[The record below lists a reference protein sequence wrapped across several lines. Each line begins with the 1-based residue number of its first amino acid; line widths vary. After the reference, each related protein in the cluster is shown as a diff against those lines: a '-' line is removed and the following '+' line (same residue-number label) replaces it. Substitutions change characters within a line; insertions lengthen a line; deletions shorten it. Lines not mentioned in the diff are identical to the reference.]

1 MNVSLRAAVDAD
13 LEACRRT
20 YFAEMDWVNERLG
33 LKRDEQE
40 SMFRKLWDPA
50 QVCVIQADGVDVGWL
65 QTVVRQ
71 ERAHARADLRGRS
84 VPEERHRDRGPA
96 PDYRGGVTAG
106 VAGPT
111 RRREVQPEPSSVR
124 ATRLPRNPRG
134 GPQGLHV
141 LRADSSAWSVELT
154 RRRDPTRGLA
164 GRPSVDSAGTAPE
177 SRAPGPSPSC
187 RRNGDQ

>member
-65 QTVVRQ
+65 QTVVSKSEHMLGQ
-71 ERAHARADLRGRS
+71 IFVD
-84 VPEERHRDRGPA
+84 A
-96 PDYRGGVTAG
+96 PFQRKGIGT
-106 VAGPT
+106 
-111 RRREVQPEPSSVR
+111 E
-124 ATRLPRNPRG
+124 
-134 GPQGLHV
+134 V
-141 LRADSSAWSVELT
+141 LRRIIEEAS
-154 RRRDPTRGLA
+154 RRGLPVRLA
-164 GRPSVDSAGTAPE
+164 VVKFNPSRRLYERLGFRVTHEEDRKVYMSCEPT
-177 SRAPGPSPSC
+177 RAPGRSS
-187 RRNGDQ
+187 